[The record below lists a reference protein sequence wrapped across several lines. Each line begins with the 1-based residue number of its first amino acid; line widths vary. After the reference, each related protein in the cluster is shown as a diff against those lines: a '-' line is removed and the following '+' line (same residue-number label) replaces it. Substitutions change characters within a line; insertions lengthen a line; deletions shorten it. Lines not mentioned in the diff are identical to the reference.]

1 MKDYWLGL
9 RLLQMDIP
17 AIHIVKAD
25 DVEDNSLLLLDAV
38 EMYLNT
44 KRKTDKTF
52 IRTTSLMGT
61 E

>member
-1 MKDYWLGL
+1 
-9 RLLQMDIP
+9 MDIP

-38 EMYLNT
+38 EMYLSI
-44 KRKTDKTF
+44 KRKTDKIL
-52 IRTTSLMGT
+52 IRTASLMGT

>member
-1 MKDYWLGL
+1 
-9 RLLQMDIP
+9 MDIP

-44 KRKTDKTF
+44 EGKTDKTF
-52 IRTTSLMGT
+52 IRTASLMGA